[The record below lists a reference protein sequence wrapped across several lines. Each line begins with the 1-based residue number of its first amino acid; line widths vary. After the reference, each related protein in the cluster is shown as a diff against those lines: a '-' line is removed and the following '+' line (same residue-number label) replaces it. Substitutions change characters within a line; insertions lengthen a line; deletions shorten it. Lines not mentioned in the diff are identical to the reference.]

1 MNCCVMV
8 ITIMRSL
15 NKVVKCHF
23 LFYPLDTTQIAI
35 IFTSRMILL
44 LELMGHKLWLDT
56 IFFKEIAATLPTTE
70 EDCRLW
76 TFFLNGEEL
85 SKETCLRIVHDQDVR
100 QSFQI
105 MIT

>member
-1 MNCCVMV
+1 MLCLWGHLW
-8 ITIMRSL
+8 S
-15 NKVVKCHF
+15 F
-23 LFYPLDTTQIAI
+23 L
-35 IFTSRMILL
+35 
-44 LELMGHKLWLDT
+44 
-56 IFFKEIAATLPTTE
+56 EIDATLPTTE

-85 SKETCLRIVHDQDVR
+85 SKETCLRIVHDHDAR

>member
-1 MNCCVMV
+1 MSSRPYNIQNLSQYYLCYVRK
-8 ITIMRSL
+8 ITI
-15 NKVVKCHF
+15 
-23 LFYPLDTTQIAI
+23 D
-35 IFTSRMILL
+35 ILL
-44 LELMGHKLWLDT
+44 
-56 IFFKEIAATLPTTE
+56 EIDATLPTTE

-85 SKETCLRIVHDQDVR
+85 SKETCLRIVHDHDAR